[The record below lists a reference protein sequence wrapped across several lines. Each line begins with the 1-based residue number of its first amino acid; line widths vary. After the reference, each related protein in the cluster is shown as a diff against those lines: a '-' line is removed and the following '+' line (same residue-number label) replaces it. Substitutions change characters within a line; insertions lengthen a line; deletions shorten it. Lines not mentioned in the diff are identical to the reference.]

1 MTDQKKEIAE
11 LLSGMIDGLET
22 GDIESMIEIPPES
35 KLGDYA
41 FPCFK
46 LAKTMRKAPNLI
58 AQELAEKL
66 AGDSMFSEVKNV
78 SAYVNFFLNRAE
90 VAAAVVSEVLDRK
103 EKYGSSDLGRGK
115 KVIVEYSSPNIA
127 KPFHIGHIRTT
138 VIGNAIY
145 KIFDYL
151 GYETVRIN
159 HLGDYGTQ
167 FGKMIVAYKRW
178 GREEDVRR
186 EPIKTLLEYYVK
198 FHDEAEKD
206 PSLEDEARATFTR
219 LENGEKEEYELWK
232 WFREE
237 SLKEFMSMIFWESN
251 SILTPVR
258 AFIPIK
264 WTASFR

>member
-167 FGKMIVAYKRW
+167 FGKMIVAYKLW
-178 GREEDVRR
+178 GEKPVAECNVRELVALYVR
-186 EPIKTLLEYYVK
+186 
-198 FHDEAEKD
+198 FHQEAED
-206 PSLEDEARATFTR
+206 IATFAQALPALASVMKISAR
-219 LENGEKEEYELWK
+219 WAHDKLKIPEAENE
-232 WFREE
+232 
-237 SLKEFMSMIFWESN
+237 N
-251 SILTPVR
+251 DILGAWR
-258 AFIPIK
+258 A
-264 WTASFR
+264 